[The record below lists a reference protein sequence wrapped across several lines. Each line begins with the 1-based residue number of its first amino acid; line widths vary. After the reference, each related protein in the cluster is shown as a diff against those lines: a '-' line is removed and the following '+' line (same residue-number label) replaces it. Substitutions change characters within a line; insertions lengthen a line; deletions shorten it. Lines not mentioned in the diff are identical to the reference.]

1 MKESLHT
8 VGNFSLPKAA
18 ESPPLL
24 NKQDTRIVSSFL
36 KRAFSAIARRR
47 HRMNLWIT
55 SHFLARLPEYAV
67 AYAGDS
73 GMILYHKA
81 QIELRRRR
89 AKASA
94 PLDLK
99 SHDGAE
105 VLCRSIQA
113 SNPPWDGIVPVEHG
127 TPGMISREEA
137 QYYEYIS
144 KFYSGAGEA
153 VEFGP
158 WLGKSTFHIAS
169 SLRRNPLFEGHKLH
183 VFDDFVWRPEWMNSY
198 VPAEK
203 RLTRHA
209 DFFHLFQEYTAAVKD
224 DIQVTKCR
232 FAAFDGNEALPALSW
247 NGGNIEMLFAD
258 CGRTLEGNNA
268 WYSMVKKHLI
278 PNRTLIF
285 LQDWGTHREVPF
297 KYYNQMHMFTGSLAN
312 ELEIIHEGRDGTLA
326 VFLYLG
332 AQ

>member
-1 MKESLHT
+1 MKMTSAQLYPAN
-8 VGNFSLPKAA
+8 GL
-18 ESPPLL
+18 
-24 NKQDTRIVSSFL
+24 ISSIFR
-36 KRAFSAIARRR
+36 RAFSAIAGRRR
-47 HRMNLWIT
+47 GINLRIAGRL
-55 SHFLARLPEYAV
+55 LARLPEYAV
-67 AYAGDS
+67 TYAGDS
-73 GMILYHKA
+73 GIILYHKA

-94 PLDLK
+94 PLNLK

-113 SNPPWDGIVPVEHG
+113 ANPPWSEIMPAEPGI
-127 TPGMISREEA
+127 PGMISLEEA
-137 QYYEYIS
+137 QYYEYIA

-158 WLGKSTFHIAS
+158 WLGRSTFHIAA

-198 VPAEK
+198 VPPEK
-203 RLTRHA
+203 RLPRHA
-209 DFFHLFQEYTAAVKD
+209 DFSHLFQEYATAVKD
-224 DIQVTKCR
+224 EIQVTKCR
-232 FAAFDGNEALPALSW
+232 FAPFDGNEALPVFSW
-247 NGGNIEMLFAD
+247 NRGDIEMLFVD

-285 LQDWGTHREVPF
+285 LQDWGTHREVPL
-297 KYYNQMHMFTGSLAN
+297 KHYNQMHMFTGLLAD
-312 ELEIIHEGRDGTLA
+312 ELEILHEVRDGTLA
-326 VFLYLG
+326 AFLYLG
-332 AQ
+332 GR